1 MPFTLA
7 HPIAILPIWRGSSNR
22 LHLPGLMIGS
32 MVPDLEYFIALQPT
46 GTVGHTAMGILAQ
59 GIPAAI
65 GLWLLICYG
74 MVTPFAALI
83 SLPNVDGWLVREK
96 VNLWRYPH
104 LINLAVSISIGAMTH
119 ILWDSFTHPTGWFV
133 INLPMLQTKFGSLEV
148 YKLLQYGG
156 GIFGLLGLSIW
167 FLVWFQQSPQQ
178 ATDLFDG
185 VKLNFRDRVIVW
197 MLILAISSTF
207 AIVAVI
213 VHAHPEDVISAMV
226 VRAIVGSISGLFIGF
241 VVYSIGFW
249 SIFYNR

>member
-1 MPFTLA
+1 
-7 HPIAILPIWRGSSNR
+7 
-22 LHLPGLMIGS
+22 
-32 MVPDLEYFIALQPT
+32 
-46 GTVGHTAMGILAQ
+46 
-59 GIPAAI
+59 
-65 GLWLLICYG
+65 
-74 MVTPFAALI
+74 
-83 SLPNVDGWLVREK
+83 
-96 VNLWRYPH
+96 
-104 LINLAVSISIGAMTH
+104 MTH